1 MNQRERVLA
10 AIKGQPVDHV
20 PSLFS
25 LHFPKE
31 VSAGEAAV
39 EAHISFYKETG
50 VDVIKIMNEN
60 LEPAIGT
67 LGSVRDW
74 DKVPAYGLDAPFL
87 TRQIDLIRRILDRA
101 GEGVYSLATIHGVC
115 ASTIHPIEAAHGYVE
130 SRRLMCES
138 LRSDRQRMLDVH
150 RRVTDTLSLIHI

>member
-39 EAHISFYKETG
+39 EATS
-50 VDVIKIMNEN
+50 
-60 LEPAIGT
+60 P
-67 LGSVRDW
+67 
-74 DKVPAYGLDAPFL
+74 
-87 TRQIDLIRRILDRA
+87 
-101 GEGVYSLATIHGVC
+101 
-115 ASTIHPIEAAHGYVE
+115 STSKPVW
-130 SRRLMCES
+130 
-138 LRSDRQRMLDVH
+138 
-150 RRVTDTLSLIHI
+150 T

>member
-60 LEPAIGT
+60 LEPALERSVPFGT
-67 LGSVRDW
+67 G
-74 DKVPAYGLDAPFL
+74 
-87 TRQIDLIRRILDRA
+87 TRCSPTA
-101 GEGVYSLATIHGVC
+101 WTPPS
-115 ASTIHPIEAAHGYVE
+115 
-130 SRRLMCES
+130 
-138 LRSDRQRMLDVH
+138 
-150 RRVTDTLSLIHI
+150 